1 MGTTTSLSQSV
12 TSRPLS
18 KKSRRNGFKPQTYKR
33 DVGVSIGPNA
43 KAFTPCST
51 SAVGSATKA
60 GMAPGCRLGLRPRRE
75 ISEATPRLA
84 TMDLETKRRH
94 SIADNVLLAGK
105 AIGAMGNILENLGY
119 LLTQFGWTGVVL
131 SGAGLG
137 AGTVWEAEKVQ
148 KLLASLVSEEPH
160 SRTS

>member
-1 MGTTTSLSQSV
+1 MVQPTKFYTACI
-12 TSRPLS
+12 
-18 KKSRRNGFKPQTYKR
+18 RNEVHQGF
-33 DVGVSIGPNA
+33 V
-43 KAFTPCST
+43 
-51 SAVGSATKA
+51 
-60 GMAPGCRLGLRPRRE
+60 
-75 ISEATPRLA
+75 
-84 TMDLETKRRH
+84 
-94 SIADNVLLAGK
+94 ADNVLLAGK